1 MGLKK
6 KLRPSIKARIRKMG
20 LKNKL
25 RPIKAKIKINK
36 KIIDQNI
43 GSLFD
48 WIKGA
53 ELIELKKCNTDE
65 DPVRPELDVKWRT
78 SHDRKIYGLEYNNQI
93 EGIMCLAFTKDV
105 PHSVRELDLMSR
117 LAVYEQNA
125 DTIIAYT
132 VWSRK
137 KGAGRKIMEEAL
149 KFGKE
154 MGYKRIVTL
163 SPLTPMATHY
173 HIGNGAKLLGHN
185 PTTQNF
191 EYKIQ

>member
-1 MGLKK
+1 MNNLFLKILNFFK
-6 KLRPSIKARIRKMG
+6 SIFKFN
-20 LKNKL
+20 LT
-25 RPIKAKIKINK
+25 
-36 KIIDQNI
+36 DF
-43 GSLFD
+43 S
-48 WIKGA
+48 WIKTSKF
-53 ELIELKKCNTDE
+53 IELDNIDVTE

-137 KGAGRKIMEEAL
+137 KERDEKL
-149 KFGKE
+149 W
-154 MGYKRIVTL
+154 KRL
-163 SPLTPMATHY
+163 
-173 HIGNGAKLLGHN
+173 
-185 PTTQNF
+185 
-191 EYKIQ
+191 